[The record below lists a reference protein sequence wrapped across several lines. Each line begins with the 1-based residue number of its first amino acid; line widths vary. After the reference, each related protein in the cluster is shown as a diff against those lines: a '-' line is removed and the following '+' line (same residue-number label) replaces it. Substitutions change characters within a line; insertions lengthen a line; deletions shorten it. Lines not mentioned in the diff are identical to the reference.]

1 MARLIRKM
9 ARTAAISSAATSASG
24 RVRHRQAQQF
34 AAEAAK
40 GVTGSAANPNP
51 EAELDQQMAQL
62 EKLAQ
67 LKEKGVITEEEFAA
81 KKKQILGL

>member
-1 MARLIRKM
+1 MARLIRRM
-9 ARTAAISSAATSASG
+9 ARTAAISGSATAASG
-24 RVRHRQAQQF
+24 RVRHRQEQQF

-40 GVTGSAANPNP
+40 GLKGSEQNPNP
-51 EAELDQQMAQL
+51 EAELDHQMAQL